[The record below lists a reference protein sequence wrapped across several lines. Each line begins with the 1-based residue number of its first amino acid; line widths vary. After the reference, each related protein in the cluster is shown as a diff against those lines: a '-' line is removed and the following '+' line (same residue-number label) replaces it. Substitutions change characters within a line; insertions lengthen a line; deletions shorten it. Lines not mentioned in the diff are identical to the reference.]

1 MRTTTAR
8 ILALLGLVA
17 FVSFVSVSSVAAQA
31 PSQAPGASQAP
42 PPSQAPADK
51 APAQKAETAKGELK
65 SVDATAKTLTISA
78 GGKDR
83 VFTYNDSTKVTGAQ
97 GGVAGLATMSGREVA
112 VQFTMQGANNVAT
125 SIEVAA
131 QK

>member
-17 FVSFVSVSSVAAQA
+17 FVSFVSLSSVAAQA
-31 PSQAPGASQAP
+31 QPPQAGASQAQPPQAPGA
-42 PPSQAPADK
+42 

-78 GGKDR
+78 GGKDQR
-83 VFTYNDSTKVTGAQ
+83 FTYTDSTKVSGAQ
-97 GGVAGLATMSGREVA
+97 GGVAGLATMSGREVT
-112 VQFTMQGANNVAT
+112 VQFTMQGANSVAT
-125 SIEVAA
+125 SIEVAP